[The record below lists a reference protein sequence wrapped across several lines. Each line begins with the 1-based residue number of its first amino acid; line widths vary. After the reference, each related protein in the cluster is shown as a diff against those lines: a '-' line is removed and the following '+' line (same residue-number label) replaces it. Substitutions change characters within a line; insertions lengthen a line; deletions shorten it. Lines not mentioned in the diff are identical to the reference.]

1 MSREHEK
8 KPDIPIACSLAPVEF
23 AAMRDGLLP
32 GLLARATSRDPIPG
46 GYRWQFGPRSDLL
59 KEAAAVL
66 EAEHRCCRFLR
77 FVLVV
82 EAGDGPVS
90 LEITGPEGTEEFL
103 TTLLDTGLG
112 TSP

>member
-1 MSREHEK
+1 VTQEK
-8 KPDIPIACSLAPVEF
+8 RLDIPIACSLTPAEF

-32 GLLARATSRDPIPG
+32 GLLGQATSRNPIPG
-46 GYRWQFGPRSDLL
+46 GYRWLFEPRSDLL

-82 EAGDGPVS
+82 EPGDGPVS
-90 LEITGPEGTEEFL
+90 LEITGPEGTETFL
-103 TTLLDTGLG
+103 TALLETSGLSG